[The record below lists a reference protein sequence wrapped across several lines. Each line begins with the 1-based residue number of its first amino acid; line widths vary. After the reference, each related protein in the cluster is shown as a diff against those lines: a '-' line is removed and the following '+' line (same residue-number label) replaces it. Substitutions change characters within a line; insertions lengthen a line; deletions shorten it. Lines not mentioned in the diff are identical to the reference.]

1 MNGAQKIESPL
12 AGGLFDKNQSTENT
26 PIINDSPED
35 SKAAA
40 TLIAKFSLAGY
51 AVHRVEDGYLVCRW
65 NFSRHCEDLRAL
77 VGFARQVGVQ
87 S

>member
-1 MNGAQKIESPL
+1 MPQTCKTPL
-12 AGGLFDKNQSTENT
+12 AGGAAQEPNQNT
-26 PIINDSPED
+26 DALII
-35 SKAAA
+35 AGFA
-40 TLIAKFSLAGY
+40 LAGY

-77 VGFARQVGVQ
+77 VGFARQVGVHQ